1 MKKVVVILLVLS
13 FLFLL
18 GAEGCAPGPGG
29 SGIFRGPGA
38 ESKGEDV
45 ARLRGLD
52 IEFLEDSFH
61 FSSLKGK
68 MLPVLFVGDEFDVG
82 VRITN
87 YLLKPV
93 NGDINLYS
101 LSSKMDGSKVIKGKD
116 TFSVAFAV
124 VQDDEIFPEKEVIE
138 FGPFSYDKE
147 VEDTL
152 VVDVNLKY
160 IGKINADL
168 CFTNDENSKTCNNDR
183 TLTGNYLK
191 GDADFLPVSI
201 IEIQKK
207 VKVSKD
213 IADVRLIIILR
224 NFDEGN
230 IRNNMLSRFDAKIG
244 GVDLDCGNVIF
255 KQSKQQLGAGSGYEE
270 VEVICEG
277 KVSFSETEVT
287 FPSEFDLEY
296 VYEIEKI
303 VKYEVVAKKK
313 NI

>member
-18 GAEGCAPGPGG
+18 GAEGCAPAPGG
-29 SGIFRGPGA
+29 TAGPSGPMQPGV

-93 NGDINLYS
+93 DGDINLYS
-101 LSSKMDGSKVIKGKD
+101 LSTKMDGSKVIKGSD
-116 TFSVAFAV
+116 YFSVAGAI
-124 VQDDEIFPEKEVIE
+124 VQDDRIFPESEVINFE
-138 FGPFSYDKE
+138 SFSYDKE
-147 VEDTL
+147 IEDSL
-152 VVDVNLKY
+152 VVDVSLKY
-160 IGKINADL
+160 IGRINAGL
-168 CFTNDENSKTCNNDR
+168 CFTKDEDSETCKNKR
-183 TLTGNYLK
+183 ALTGNYLE

-201 IEIQKK
+201 INIQKTAR
-207 VKVSKD
+207 VKD
-213 IADVRLIIILR
+213 EIANVRLVIILR

-230 IRNNMLSRFDAKIG
+230 IKNNMFDRFDVKIG
-244 GVDLDCGNVIF
+244 GVGLDCGNVIF
-255 KQSKQQLGAGSGYEE
+255 KQGKVEFGQSSGYEE
-270 VEVICEG
+270 AEVICNGEVG
-277 KVSFSETEVT
+277 FSEVDVT
-287 FPSEFDLEY
+287 LPTTFDLEY
-296 VYEIEKI
+296 IYEIEKI
-303 VKYEVVAKKK
+303 VTYEVVS
-313 NI
+313 